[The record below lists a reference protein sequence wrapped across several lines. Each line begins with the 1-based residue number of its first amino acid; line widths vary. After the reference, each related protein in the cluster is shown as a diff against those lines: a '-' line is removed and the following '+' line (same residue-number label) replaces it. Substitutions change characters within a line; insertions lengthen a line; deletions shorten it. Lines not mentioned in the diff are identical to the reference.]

1 MYSAF
6 ARIQNLLTWLE
17 RRGEGGATAVEYGL
31 LVVFLCVVTAFA
43 IRTLGHTVK
52 QAFTTVVGAF

>member
-6 ARIQNLLTWLE
+6 ARIQNLLTWLL
-17 RRGEGGATAVEYGL
+17 RRGDGGATAVEYAL
-31 LVVFLCVVTAFA
+31 IVALILVVSAVA

-52 QAFTTVVGAF
+52 QAFTSVVGAF